1 MHSPVAANTNEKRTI
16 PRMMQ
21 AIFYLWKKVYQIHI
35 FLNFLKMFKKYI
47 YMYTERKLLLIVA
60 IS

>member
-35 FLNFLKMFKKYI
+35 FLTFLKMFNKYI
-47 YMYTERKLLLIVA
+47 YTERKLLLIVA
-60 IS
+60 KS